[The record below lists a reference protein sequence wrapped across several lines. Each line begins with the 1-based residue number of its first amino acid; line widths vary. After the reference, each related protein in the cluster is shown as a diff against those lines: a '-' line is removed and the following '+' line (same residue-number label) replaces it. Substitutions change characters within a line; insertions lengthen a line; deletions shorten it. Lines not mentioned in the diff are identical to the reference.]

1 MIKNVRQNITNDDDE
16 EETETETEDEDEDD
30 ETLTS
35 QEKIERRATRTF
47 WNISYL
53 RLKT

>member
-16 EETETETEDEDEDD
+16 EETETEAEDEDEDD

-35 QEKIERRATRTF
+35 QEKIERRAEELLAKSF
-47 WNISYL
+47 SSA
-53 RLKT
+53 